1 MEQVFFFFNPI
12 DECLSNDY
20 RLFHSV
26 DRSFSERLF
35 CQKLFSLILDLLFWW
50 KNVDQVANGVYFDAR
65 ISMIASNYISV
76 LLTDVSVPYFAY
88 LFFDVDS
95 ILRICL

>member
-1 MEQVFFFFNPI
+1 M
-12 DECLSNDY
+12 
-20 RLFHSV
+20 
-26 DRSFSERLF
+26 
-35 CQKLFSLILDLLFWW
+35 
-50 KNVDQVANGVYFDAR
+50 DQVANGVYFDAR

-76 LLTDVSVPYFAY
+76 LLTDVSVPYFAH